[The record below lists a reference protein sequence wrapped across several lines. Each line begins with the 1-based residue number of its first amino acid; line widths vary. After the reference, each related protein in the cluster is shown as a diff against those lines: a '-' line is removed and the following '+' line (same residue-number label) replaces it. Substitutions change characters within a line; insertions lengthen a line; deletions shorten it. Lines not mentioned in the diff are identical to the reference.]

1 MYTYDDDCSDN
12 DDQRDSNDGDEF
24 KGDDED
30 ETRLKLENLRKL
42 MGQRAP
48 AE

>member
-12 DDQRDSNDGDEF
+12 DDQRDGNDGDEF

-30 ETRLKLENLRKL
+30 ETR
-42 MGQRAP
+42 G
-48 AE
+48 